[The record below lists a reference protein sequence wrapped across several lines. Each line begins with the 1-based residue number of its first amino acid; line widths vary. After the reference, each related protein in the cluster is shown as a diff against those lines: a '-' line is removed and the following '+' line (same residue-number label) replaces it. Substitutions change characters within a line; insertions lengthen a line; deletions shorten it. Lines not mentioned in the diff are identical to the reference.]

1 MRYKWLNKNN
11 NNKLIL
17 FFNGWAMNE
26 TAVSNMAFDDFDVL
40 MFFDYRKV
48 DFDFSIF
55 DFNKY
60 DEKYLICW
68 SMGGFVANLF
78 KNELKNF
85 DKKIAINSTNKLIDN
100 NYGIPD
106 KIYRATAKF
115 LNEQNCDKFIKNMFQ
130 NGKLNPQIKITRPI
144 EELREELFEIQKIN
158 LDSELKFDKVIISK
172 DDKIIPTKNQLA
184 FWENKADIELINSTH
199 CPFENYKS
207 WKELIC

>member
-1 MRYKWLNKNN
+1 
-11 NNKLIL
+11 
-17 FFNGWAMNE
+17 
-26 TAVSNMAFDDFDVL
+26 
-40 MFFDYRKV
+40 
-48 DFDFSIF
+48 
-55 DFNKY
+55 
-60 DEKYLICW
+60 
-68 SMGGFVANLF
+68 MGGFVANLF

-100 NYGIPD
+100 SYGIPD

-130 NGKLNPQIKITRPI
+130 NGKLNPQIIITRPI